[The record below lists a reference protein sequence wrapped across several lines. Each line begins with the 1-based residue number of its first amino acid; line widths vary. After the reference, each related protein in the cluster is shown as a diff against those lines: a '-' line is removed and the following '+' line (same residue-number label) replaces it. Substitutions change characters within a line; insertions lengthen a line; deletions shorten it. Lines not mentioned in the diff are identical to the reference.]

1 MKPHPILVSGTVTL
15 LSLSSIQ
22 AAAVWFDVTTGGSAT
37 GSSNNFP
44 AGEPPEAAIDG
55 SFYTKYLNFD
65 KTNTGFT
72 VTGANSAVPVT
83 RMILVTANDAPER
96 DPASYT
102 LEGSNDGSSWTSIS
116 SGALSL
122 PNGRNSS
129 ISDFALN
136 YQSVSFANSAAFAQ
150 YRVTFPGVRNEGGAN
165 SMQIAGVSLL
175 GLYNPGPNVLEMQ
188 SYVVSSFGS
197 GSYPG
202 GESPA
207 HAVDYN
213 PETKYLN
220 FGKEGN
226 GMVFST
232 ATGQN
237 SIITGITLS
246 QANDAPA
253 RDVTSFTLRGS
264 TDGVN
269 FTDIVTN
276 QAIAADMGLFESN
289 TVSFANTTPYRDY
302 QFIVNGLRSSGDAN
316 SFQFSD
322 IQLHGNLVPETSV
335 GLLGLLGSVALLRRR
350 R

>member
-1 MKPHPILVSGTVTL
+1 MKPYRILVTGTI
-15 LSLSSIQ
+15 SMMSISALQ
-22 AAAVWFDVTTGGSAT
+22 AAAVWFDVTTGGTAS
-37 GSSNNFP
+37 GSSNNYP
-44 AGEPPEAAIDG
+44 GGEPPQAAIDG

-83 RMILVTANDAPER
+83 RVILVTANDAPER

-122 PNGRNSS
+122 PTGRNTD
-129 ISDFALN
+129 ISNFSLN
-136 YQSVSFANSAAFAQ
+136 YQSVSFANSATFSQ
-150 YRVTFPGVRNEGGAN
+150 YRVTFPGVRDEGGAN

-188 SYVVSSFGS
+188 SYLVSSFGS

-202 GESPA
+202 AESPA
-207 HAVDYN
+207 SAVDYD
-213 PETKYLN
+213 PDTKYLN

-226 GMVFST
+226 GMTFST

-237 SIITGITLS
+237 SIITGLTLS

-276 QAIAADMGLFESN
+276 QAIGSDMGLFESN
-289 TVSFANTTPYRDY
+289 TVTFANTTPYRDY
-302 QFIVNGLRSSGDAN
+302 QFIVNGLRSAGDAN

-335 GLLGLLGSVALLRRR
+335 GLLGVLGSMALIRRR

>member
-1 MKPHPILVSGTVTL
+1 
-15 LSLSSIQ
+15 
-22 AAAVWFDVTTGGSAT
+22 
-37 GSSNNFP
+37 
-44 AGEPPEAAIDG
+44 
-55 SFYTKYLNFD
+55 
-65 KTNTGFT
+65 
-72 VTGANSAVPVT
+72 
-83 RMILVTANDAPER
+83 
-96 DPASYT
+96 
-102 LEGSNDGSSWTSIS
+102 
-116 SGALSL
+116 
-122 PNGRNSS
+122 
-129 ISDFALN
+129 
-136 YQSVSFANSAAFAQ
+136 
-150 YRVTFPGVRNEGGAN
+150 
-165 SMQIAGVSLL
+165 MQIAGVSLL